1 MVTQPCHNRGL
12 VKKLSLA
19 SLANA
24 GICCSIVL
32 KQMLNSG
39 GRGEDMPHLKM
50 SCHYHNNRGSRLF
63 PQSL

>member
-12 VKKLSLA
+12 VKKL

-39 GRGEDMPHLKM
+39 GRGEDVPHLKM
-50 SCHYHNNRGSRLF
+50 PCHYHNNRGSRLF
-63 PQSL
+63 SQSL